1 MNALIVLLVFI
12 GTAAASQI
20 PERLTLADAERHALN
35 NHPALQAADLDAL
48 AARER
53 IDQAEAGRQP
63 FVTASVTGAGAP
75 ENSRL
80 AAGALNNP
88 VIYSR
93 VATGFSVNQLLFD
106 FGRTSRL
113 VESSKYAADAM
124 TERSKVTRADVL
136 LAVHRAYYSA
146 LRSNTVVQ
154 VARQTVESR
163 QLIVDQV
170 SELVKAQLKSSL
182 DLSFASTNLAEAKL
196 LLAAADNDRRAAMAA
211 LSQAM
216 GFAAPQAFELAEE
229 PLPNIEPLS
238 VTELTQRAL
247 RDRPELAAAKLD
259 IDSMRSVAS
268 AENAL
273 RYPAV
278 TATASAGF
286 LPTHAQALSGDYAAI
301 GVNVSLPFL
310 NGGLYKA
317 RKREAEFRAGASERR
332 LRETENRIARDVAV
346 AILDLTTAQER
357 ITLTQ
362 QFVEQANQA
371 LELAQSRY
379 DLGLSSIVEL
389 SQAQLVKTNADI
401 QYVTARYDYQV
412 RRSVLNYHT
421 GTLK

>member
-1 MNALIVLLVFI
+1 MKLPVVALFAAV
-12 GTAAASQI
+12 AAASQL
-20 PERLTLADAERHALN
+20 PVRLTMAEAEQIALK

-63 FVTASVTGAGAP
+63 FATANFTGAGAP

-93 VATGFSVNQLLFD
+93 LATGFSVNQLLLD

-113 VESSKYAADAM
+113 VDSSKFAANAM
-124 TERSKVTRADVL
+124 AERTKVTRADVL
-136 LAVHRAYYSA
+136 LGVHQAYYSA
-146 LRSNTVVQ
+146 LRSSTVVQ
-154 VARQTVESR
+154 VARQTVQSR
-163 QLIVDQV
+163 QLVVDQV

-196 LLAAADNDRRAAMAA
+196 LLAAAENDQRSALAT
-211 LSQAM
+211 LSQAL
-216 GFAAPQAFELAEE
+216 GYAAPQTFELAEE

-238 VTELTQRAL
+238 VIELTQRAF
-247 RDRPELAAAKLD
+247 RERPELVASRLDVDSMKSFAAA
-259 IDSMRSVAS
+259 
-268 AENAL
+268 EHAL

-286 LPTHAQALSGDYAAI
+286 LPTHVKALSGDYAAVGLNI
-301 GVNVSLPFL
+301 SLPFL
-310 NGGLYKA
+310 NGGLYKS
-317 RKREAEFRAGASERR
+317 RQREAELRASASERR
-332 LRETENRIARDVAV
+332 LRDAENRISRNVAV

-357 ITLTQ
+357 ITLTR

-401 QYVTARYDYQV
+401 QYVTARYDYQA
-412 RRSVLNYHT
+412 RRSVLDYHT
-421 GTLK
+421 GMLK